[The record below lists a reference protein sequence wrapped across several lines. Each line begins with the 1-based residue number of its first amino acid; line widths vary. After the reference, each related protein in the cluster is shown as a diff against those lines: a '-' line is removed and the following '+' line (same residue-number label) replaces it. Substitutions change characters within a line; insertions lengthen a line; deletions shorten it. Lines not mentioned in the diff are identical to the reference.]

1 MRTGSAERK
10 TGETSVAVEIRLEG
24 DRSRHIDTGIGFLDH
39 MLDLMGKQG
48 FFGLDVLCKGDL
60 YVDAHHTVED
70 TGIVFGQALARALGD
85 KAGIRRYGSCFL
97 PMDET
102 LVLAALDI
110 SGRPYLHFEAE
121 LPNVL
126 CGQMEAQLAE
136 EFFRAVSVHS
146 GLTLHIKLFH
156 GRNTHHILE
165 AMFKGFGRALG
176 DAAQLDPR
184 VEGVPS
190 TKGIL

>member
-126 CGQMEAQLAE
+126 SGQMEAQLAE

>member
-136 EFFRAVSVHS
+136 EFFRAVSAHS

-176 DAAQLDPR
+176 DAA
-184 VEGVPS
+184 
-190 TKGIL
+190 

>member
-70 TGIVFGQALARALGD
+70 TGIVFGQA
-85 KAGIRRYGSCFL
+85 
-97 PMDET
+97 
-102 LVLAALDI
+102 
-110 SGRPYLHFEAE
+110 FEAE